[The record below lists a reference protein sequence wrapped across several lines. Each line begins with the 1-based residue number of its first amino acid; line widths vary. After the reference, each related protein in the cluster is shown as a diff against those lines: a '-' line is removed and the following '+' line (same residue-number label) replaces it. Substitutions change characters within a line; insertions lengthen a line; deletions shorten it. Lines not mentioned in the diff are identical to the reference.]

1 MKKITTLL
9 LTLLLAFTLIA
20 CNKAPTNEESKE
32 TDKTY
37 VLVENIINGQNK
49 PILDGEYLYLTFKTN
64 GTVENKQKSNGQEEK
79 ILTENYTKE
88 DNCYIVQVG
97 ANNGAGLTLKVVYE
111 IKDNGETLVSTQEHI
126 FTIKQTFKLVK

>member
-1 MKKITTLL
+1 MKKLTTLL
-9 LTLLLAFTLIA
+9 LTLLLTFTLIA
-20 CNKAPTNEESKE
+20 CNKGESKE

-37 VLVENIINGQNK
+37 VLVETTINGQNK
-49 PILDGEYLYLTFKTN
+49 PILDGEYLYLTFKTD
-64 GTVENKQKSNGQEEK
+64 GTVENKQKVNGQEEK

-88 DNCYIVQVG
+88 DNFYIVQVG